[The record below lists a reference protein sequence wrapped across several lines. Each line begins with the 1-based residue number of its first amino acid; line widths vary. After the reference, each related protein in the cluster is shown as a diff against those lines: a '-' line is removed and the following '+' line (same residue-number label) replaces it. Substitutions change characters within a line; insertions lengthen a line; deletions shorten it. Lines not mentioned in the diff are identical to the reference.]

1 MSDWPFNDAGLR
13 TFRRCSGDAGPT
25 DSTELHRKALPN
37 NKALFGWYFH
47 GVLPLKLME
56 SQEEKPV
63 IYTMENKPIVTCAG
77 DQGLFTSLYTSLAQ
91 QLPREPME
99 WRRTYGRAP
108 KMIHLEAN
116 FVQFKEELLPKEGNK
131 ALLTFPFLH
140 IYWTDCCDTET
151 YKSSVKEDMMRWQ
164 NTLRSHSS
172 ADWVIIV
179 VETND
184 TKKKNKTNILPRS
197 SIVDKI
203 RSDFCNKQN
212 DRCVVLSDPLKDSS
226 RSLESWN
233 SLLLKLRTLLLMSF
247 TKNLGR
253 FEDDMRTLREKRTQ
267 PGWSFCEYF
276 MVQEELAFVFE
287 MLQQFE
293 DALVQYDELDALFTQ
308 YVLNFGAGDAANWL
322 GSFCAPVHNWS
333 GLLLRRPIDMEKRD
347 SIQHGEAS
355 LLDLRSYLF
364 SRQCTLLIFLQR
376 PWEVTQR
383 ALELLHNCV
392 QELRLLEVSVIDGAL
407 DCWVF
412 LSCLEVL
419 HRIEGCC
426 DQAELAANCSHTV
439 GLWAYATD
447 KEFVLD
453 SLDILL

>member
-1 MSDWPFNDAGLR
+1 
-13 TFRRCSGDAGPT
+13 
-25 DSTELHRKALPN
+25 
-37 NKALFGWYFH
+37 
-47 GVLPLKLME
+47 ME
-56 SQEEKPV
+56 CQEEKPI

-77 DQGLFTSLYTSLAQ
+77 DQSLFTSLYTSLAQ

-140 IYWTDCCDTET
+140 IYWTDCCDTEV
-151 YKSSVKEDMMRWQ
+151 YKSLVKEDMLRWQ
-164 NTLRSHSS
+164 NSLRAHGS

-184 TKKKNKTNILPRS
+184 NKKKNKTNILPRS

-226 RSLESWN
+226 RSQESWN

-308 YVLNFGAGDAANWL
+308 YVLNFGAG
-322 GSFCAPVHNWS
+322 GKQPPPCTTVGF
-333 GLLLRRPIDMEKRD
+333 
-347 SIQHGEAS
+347 SI
-355 LLDLRSYLF
+355 
-364 SRQCTLLIFLQR
+364 
-376 PWEVTQR
+376 
-383 ALELLHNCV
+383 
-392 QELRLLEVSVIDGAL
+392 
-407 DCWVF
+407 
-412 LSCLEVL
+412 EVL
-419 HRIEGCC
+419 SSRNIFV
-426 DQAELAANCSHTV
+426 SKIK
-439 GLWAYATD
+439 GL
-447 KEFVLD
+447 F
-453 SLDILL
+453 